1 MLLDRIEQNMSLII
15 AKLFTCSL
23 PVFNTRKFS
32 LITFPSI
39 KRFRTLLSPVATI
52 CGRKVTKQRRRL
64 AKSDPR
70 LGLSRVTNLPWWS
83 SHPFL
88 SWPSPG
94 LGWIAPSWSITNL
107 PWPSINP
114 CVHRGPTPLCPMG
127 IPSVH
132 SSCAALVPEVCALK
146 HFTCPLFSSLLVNA
160 TDFVIQFL
168 LSFLPLQ
175 LLQGPHVPP
184 GSEGQK
190 MSFGVKI
197 C

>member
-1 MLLDRIEQNMSLII
+1 MLLDRIEQNMTLII

-32 LITFPSI
+32 LITLPSF

-94 LGWIAPSWSITNL
+94 LGWIAPNWSKAKL
-107 PWPSINP
+107 FWPRIHP
-114 CVHRGPTPLCPMG
+114 RVHWRPTPLRPMG
-127 IPSVH
+127 IPCVH
-132 SSCAALVPEVCALK
+132 SSCAPLVPKVCALK

-160 TDFVIQFL
+160 TAPVFQFL
-168 LSFLPLQ
+168 LSFFPLQ
-175 LLQGPHVPP
+175 LL
-184 GSEGQK
+184 
-190 MSFGVKI
+190 
-197 C
+197 